1 MKGLVSDGVCGG
13 VFVPRVGEEY
23 VDAVERAVLQHI
35 FDNFYGIVPHHAD
48 VFQMV
53 FVDEFE
59 QVAHAGTVYV
69 DGEKVGFGQAAGDF
83 CACHSHTEAYFEDF
97 RSAASE
103 TGIKIYR
110 CCLVVDAEAVP

>member
-1 MKGLVSDGVCGG
+1 MFSKWFSLMSLSRL
-13 VFVPRVGEEY
+13 PTP
-23 VDAVERAVLQHI
+23 VL
-35 FDNFYGIVPHHAD
+35 
-48 VFQMV
+48 
-53 FVDEFE
+53 
-59 QVAHAGTVYV
+59 VYV

-103 TGIKIYR
+103 TGIKIYW

>member
-1 MKGLVSDGVCGG
+1 M
-13 VFVPRVGEEY
+13 PRVGEEY

-59 QVAHAGTVYV
+59 QVAYAGTRVRRWRESRFRAGGGRFLRLPFPYRSLFR
-69 DGEKVGFGQAAGDF
+69 GF
-83 CACHSHTEAYFEDF
+83 
-97 RSAASE
+97 
-103 TGIKIYR
+103 
-110 CCLVVDAEAVP
+110 